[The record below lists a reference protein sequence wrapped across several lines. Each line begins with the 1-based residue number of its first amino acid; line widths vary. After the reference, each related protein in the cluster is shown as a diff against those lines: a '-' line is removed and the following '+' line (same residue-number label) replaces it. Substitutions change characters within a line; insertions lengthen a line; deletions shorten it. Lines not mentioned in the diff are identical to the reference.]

1 MKATNKAL
9 QNGKGWYQ
17 FLSAGSKYIEL
28 RLSPMSEKN
37 WFQATWNG
45 SILFQCR
52 GKRDAV
58 LQFNREIER
67 AEKLIAGESKK
78 VAE

>member
-17 FLSAGSKYIEL
+17 FLTAGSKYVEL
-28 RLSPMSEKN
+28 RLSPSSEKG
-37 WFQATWNG
+37 WFRATWNG
-45 SILFQCR
+45 SILFECR
-52 GKRDAV
+52 GKKEAV
-58 LQFNREIER
+58 LRFNREVER
-67 AEKLIAGESKK
+67 AEKLIAEENKK